1 MMGNGTLRIR
11 LGCLVGVW
19 LLIVSAVAVG
29 IVIGMM
35 LAPRA
40 EAAAPRP
47 APDPTALLRPVD
59 VSGSE
64 QRASDPTRTGEPAPA
79 EPGTSWPVGP
89 QSASDPAR
97 DARAGGD
104 GAPILSERTP
114 QPSARPSPTVGVA
127 SWYGGSRGWHGVPH
141 VALPSGRWTGAI
153 GAHAVVCVFAG
164 GRSRCA
170 TLPVVDCLCGGIPG
184 RIVDLSIEAVRLL
197 DLDPARGLWPASVEV
212 LR

>member
-1 MMGNGTLRIR
+1 MIR
-11 LGCLVGVW
+11 AA
-19 LLIVSAVAVG
+19 LLAALLLLAVSPADAT
-29 IVIGMM
+29 
-35 LAPRA
+35 
-40 EAAAPRP
+40 APRP
-47 APDPTALLRPVD
+47 APDPTALLHPVS
-59 VSGSE
+59 VAGE
-64 QRASDPTRTGEPAPA
+64 RAPDPVRTGALRRESQSGVAPPSPAVAAPGPTSIGGRPEDLRPAPS
-79 EPGTSWPVGP
+79 GV
-89 QSASDPAR
+89 SAPA
-97 DARAGGD
+97 
-104 GAPILSERTP
+104 PL
-114 QPSARPSPTVGVA
+114 VGVA
-127 SWYGGSRGWHGVPH
+127 SWYPGSRGWHGVPH